1 MQFVKLISLSL
12 VLFAGLAQASPD
24 IQHWTTANG
33 ARVYYISAPQLPMVD
48 VRVVFDAGSARD
60 GEHPGL
66 ALMANGLLDA
76 GVKGMDEEAIAE
88 KFENLGAEYSTMS
101 MRDMAMAQLRSLS
114 QGKLLQ
120 PALATFIKVL
130 SQPQYPK
137 SVVKRERARMLLAL
151 KAKKESPGD
160 LADEAFYQALYP
172 GHPYGSPPDGT
183 AESLQA
189 IDRDELLAFHQRYY
203 VASNAVVAIVGD
215 LDRKQAQAMAERI
228 SAALPKGHPAP
239 AIKPV
244 APLKQAFT
252 QRIEYPSTQT
262 TILMGQ
268 PGMKRGDPD
277 YLPLYV
283 GNHILGGSGF
293 GSRIVSEIRE
303 KRGLSYSAYSYF
315 LPMRQEGPFM
325 LGLQTRHDQAD
336 TALKVLKKTLNEFV
350 AKGPTEQELI
360 AAKKNITGGF
370 PLRIDSNKDLVEY
383 AAMIGFYGLPLD
395 YLDKFNTRVG
405 AVTVAQI
412 RDAFK
417 RRVHPDHMATV
428 IVGPKG

>member
-1 MQFVKLISLSL
+1 MKFLKLIAGSLL
-12 VLFAGLAQASPD
+12 LAAGIAQASPE

-33 ARVYYISAPQLPMVD
+33 ARVYYVKAPQLPMVD
-48 VRVVFDAGSARD
+48 VRVVFDAGSVRD
-60 GEHPGL
+60 GDTPGL
-66 ALMANGLLDA
+66 ALMANGLLDG

-88 KFENLGAEYSTMS
+88 KFEDLGAEYSTMS
-101 MRDMAMAQLRSLS
+101 MRDMALAQLRSLS
-114 QGKLLQ
+114 RDKLLQ

-130 SQPQYPK
+130 SQPQYPRA
-137 SVVKRERARMLLAL
+137 VIRRERARMLLAL
-151 KAKKESPGD
+151 KAKKESPGE

-172 GHPYGSPPDGT
+172 GQPYGSPPEGT
-183 AESLQA
+183 EASLKD
-189 IDRDELLAFHQRYY
+189 IDRDQLLAFHQRYY
-203 VASNAVVAIVGD
+203 VASNAVVAIVGAV
-215 LDRKQAQAMAERI
+215 DRKQAQDIAERI
-228 SAALPKGHPAP
+228 SAALPKGTPAP
-239 AIKPV
+239 AIAPV
-244 APLKQAFT
+244 APLKQDAT
-252 QRIEYPSTQT
+252 RRIDYPSTQT
-262 TILMGQ
+262 SILMGQ

-293 GSRIVSEIRE
+293 GSRIVKEIRE

-315 LPMRQEGPFM
+315 LPMRQDGPFM

-336 TALKVLKKTLNEFV
+336 TALKVLKKTLDDFV
-350 AKGPTEQELI
+350 AKGPTEKELI

-395 YLDKFNTRVG
+395 YLDRFNGRVEK
-405 AVTVAQI
+405 VTVAQI

-417 RRVHPDHMATV
+417 RRVHPARMVTV
-428 IVGPKG
+428 IVGPKD